1 VLGEAAFLSFIGGVL
16 GYALAMLLTGVIRRA
31 PAFFT
36 ELKTLTIL
44 PPVALALLGI
54 AVFIGII
61 SSIIPAWHASRTNII
76 ESLRYSG

>member
-1 VLGEAAFLSFIGGVL
+1 
-16 GYALAMLLTGVIRRA
+16 
-31 PAFFT
+31 
-36 ELKTLTIL
+36 LTIL
-44 PPVALALLGI
+44 PPVALALLGV